1 MRYHFIDEIVS
12 LALDGTPR
20 IEVAKRF
27 DPADDVFGTSVAA
40 TESGVYI
47 EATPIASARLMFVC
61 VEPTAVGL
69 ARGPGA

>member
-12 LALDGTPR
+12 LALDG
-20 IEVAKRF
+20 K
-27 DPADDVFGTSVAA
+27 
-40 TESGVYI
+40 
-47 EATPIASARLMFVC
+47 ATPIASATLMFVC